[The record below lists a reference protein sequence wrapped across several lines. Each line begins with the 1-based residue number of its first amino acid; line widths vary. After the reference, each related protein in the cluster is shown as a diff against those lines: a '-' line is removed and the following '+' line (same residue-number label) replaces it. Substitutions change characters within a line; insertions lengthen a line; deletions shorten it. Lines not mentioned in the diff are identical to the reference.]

1 MVSPVLVI
9 EGAEAEPSGILRI
22 SARVVAPVT
31 PNVPA
36 TVAFSSTSSV
46 SMCAVPS
53 MCRSL
58 NSVPDA
64 PKSISLSV
72 TGSIAPSWILT
83 CSTAEEL
90 TSLKNPTRLLL
101 VSTTTLF
108 SASVSAISPT
118 YAPSVDEPS

>member
-1 MVSPVLVI
+1 MPSIVI
-9 EGAEAEPSGILRI
+9 LSTTTPALA
-22 SARVVAPVT
+22 VTAPVT